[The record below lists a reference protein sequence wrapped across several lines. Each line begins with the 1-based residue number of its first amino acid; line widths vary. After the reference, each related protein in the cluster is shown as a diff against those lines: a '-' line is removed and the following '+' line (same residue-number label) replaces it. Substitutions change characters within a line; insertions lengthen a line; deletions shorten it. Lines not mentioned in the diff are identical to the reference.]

1 MSCIILQVSF
11 PNLEKLEFIN
21 LPKLKE
27 IWHHQPSLESFYNL
41 EILEV
46 LHCSCL
52 LNLIP
57 SYLIQRFN
65 NLKKINVHNCKVLE
79 YTFDL
84 QGLDENVEILPK
96 LETLKLRRLPRLRYI
111 ICNEDKNDGMRC
123 LFSSPTLMDFQNLK
137 CLSIQD
143 CAYENNEEGH
153 VNTPIEDIVLF
164 GEKVSFLPFFLFLSF
179 HILFLKI
186 LTKIFHKNNNNNN
199 NNMRRSYQS
208 LIINLLNYLDI

>member
-11 PNLEKLEFIN
+11 PNLEKLEFTH

-65 NLKKINVHNCKVLE
+65 NLKKIHVYGCKVLE

-96 LETLKLRRLPRLRYI
+96 LETLKLHKLPRLRYI

-164 GEKVSFLPFFLFLSF
+164 GEKVSFLPYFF
-179 HILFLKI
+179 
-186 LTKIFHKNNNNNN
+186 IFIFPYTIFGNIDK
-199 NNMRRSYQS
+199 
-208 LIINLLNYLDI
+208 DIP

>member
-1 MSCIILQVSF
+1 MFKKGNMFVLIITFQLMMSCIILQVSF
-11 PNLEKLEFIN
+11 PNLKKLEFTN

-46 LHCSCL
+46 YHCSCL

-65 NLKKINVHNCKVLE
+65 NLKKIDVYGCKVLE
-79 YTFDL
+79 YAFDL

-96 LETLKLRRLPRLRYI
+96 LETLELQRLPRLRYI

-123 LFSSPTLMDFQNLK
+123 LFSSPMLMDFQNLK
-137 CLSIQD
+137 CLTIQD
-143 CAYENNEEGH
+143 CAYDNEEGH

-164 GEKVSFLPFFLFLSF
+164 GEKVSFLPYFF
-179 HILFLKI
+179 
-186 LTKIFHKNNNNNN
+186 IFIFPYTIFGNIDK
-199 NNMRRSYQS
+199 
-208 LIINLLNYLDI
+208 DIP

>member
-1 MSCIILQVSF
+1 MFKKGNMFVLIITFQLMMSCIILQVSF
-11 PNLEKLEFIN
+11 PNLKKLEFTN

-46 LHCSCL
+46 YHCSCL

-65 NLKKINVHNCKVLE
+65 NLKKIDVYGCKVLE
-79 YTFDL
+79 YAFDL

-96 LETLKLRRLPRLRYI
+96 LETLELQRLPRLRYI

-123 LFSSPTLMDFQNLK
+123 LFSSPMLMDFQNLK
-137 CLSIQD
+137 CLTIQD
-143 CAYENNEEGH
+143 CAYDNEEGH

-164 GEKVSFLPFFLFLSF
+164 GEKVSFLPYFFIFPYTMLGN
-179 HILFLKI
+179 IEKDIPLK
-186 LTKIFHKNNNNNN
+186 
-199 NNMRRSYQS
+199 
-208 LIINLLNYLDI
+208 